1 MKLKAILAGLLVA
14 GLALT
19 ASAQDLKPVKD
30 KQTKKYGYQDKDKR
44 WVVEPVFDNA
54 KRFSDGYAEVT
65 VDGRVGLIDANCDW
79 VFPAE
84 YDDIGSFHKNG
95 LCELMRKDGRTKLR
109 GVGDRSGRVVI
120 PVDCRSINIP
130 RQEGV
135 SPAPRPAQGE
145 PAGALAWGVYDQDG
159 REIFAPQ
166 FVSAPSFRDGVSIAK
181 SVANGLEGVV
191 DERGRVVMPFD
202 YLSVGHFGSEYMT
215 LDLNFTQTLWDGGV
229 RKMRSAP
236 LPGAVAPYDP
246 QGNAVRAAAWHS
258 GNDCIGVRLHRNNV
272 KALVGDVRLSGDAR
286 VSCRDVREINWGRG
300 DRFLRLEPVPFGTMV
315 REEED
320 EEIDEQDFFVA
331 LNDPYDRNTKYWLQA
346 RLYEADGTLVDIVCE
361 AGSVL
366 ATFDG
371 GLIYRPAA
379 GPDHPEKLP
388 LDDLL
393 ILNDINTTGKDRFS
407 MLLGSLREVPGRS
420 VYDNLGISRN
430 DAQNYAH
437 AAAYARRVIEIAEGD
452 NIGITSYQ
460 QPDMAFLRSPAA
472 RNLMRAPLFRYPYHM
487 GEVLNCSVHIRA
499 GGIDVD
505 LYENLICRFDDR
517 IESPYYRMSGEEEIY
532 WGPNNA
538 RTVRLSV
545 EPAPDTVMGLE
556 DDITGSRMRYQI
568 VLSLYEEN
576 GAWLRTL
583 ARADYA
589 DYIQDGV
596 IVFERLGIAVV
607 APEVLRWADRFGH
620 RSSWSYAHSGRDARG
635 DVIHTLHLPEAKRL
649 PRTLSAL
656 EQAAKGSFAEHR
668 FSGRRQWNF

>member
-1 MKLKAILAGLLVA
+1 MTLKTIFACILAA
-14 GLALT
+14 GIAMS
-19 ASAQDLKPVKD
+19 AAAQDLKPVKD
-30 KQTKKYGYQDKDKR
+30 KQTQKYGYQAKDKS
-44 WVVEPVFDNA
+44 WVINPVFDNA
-54 KRFSDGYAEVT
+54 KRFVDGYAEVT
-65 VDGRVGLIDANCDW
+65 VGEHIGLIDANGDW

-84 YDDIGSFHKNG
+84 FDDISRFYKNG
-95 LCELMRKDGRTKLR
+95 LCELMRKEGRTKLR
-109 GVGDRSGRVVI
+109 GAGDQTGRIIV
-120 PVDCRSINIP
+120 PVDCRAINVP
-130 RQEGV
+130 HKEGV
-135 SPAPRPAQGE
+135 ITAQRPARGGVLDGE
-145 PAGALAWGVYDQDG
+145 YAWGVYDQRG

-166 FVSAPSFRDGVSIAK
+166 FASAPSFRNGLGIVK
-181 SVANGLEGVV
+181 SLANGLEGVI
-191 DERGRVVMPFD
+191 EESGRVVMPFN

-272 KALVGDVRLSGDAR
+272 KALVGDVRLSGDTR

-300 DRFLRLEPVPFGTMV
+300 DRFLRLEPVPFGTVV

-320 EEIDEQDFFVA
+320 EEIDEPDFFVS
-331 LNDPYDRNTKYWLQA
+331 LNDPYDRGTKYWLQA
-346 RLYEADGTLVDIVCE
+346 RLYEADGTLVDVVCE

-393 ILNDINTTGKDRFS
+393 LLNDVNTTGRDRFS
-407 MLLGSLREVPGRS
+407 MLLSSLREVPGLS

-430 DAQNYAH
+430 DVQNYTNSAV
-437 AAAYARRVIEIAEGD
+437 YARRVIEIAEGD
-452 NIGITSYQ
+452 NVGITSYQ

-472 RNLMRAPLFRYPYHM
+472 RDLMRAPLFRYPYHM

-499 GGIDVD
+499 DGIDVD
-505 LYENLICRFDDR
+505 LYENLICKFDDH
-517 IESPYYRMSGEEEIY
+517 IENPYYRMSGEEEIY

-545 EPAPDTVMGLE
+545 EPAPDSALALE
-556 DDITGSRMRYQI
+556 DDITGTRMRYQI

-607 APEVLRWADRFGH
+607 APEVLRWADRFGR

-635 DVIHTLHLPEAKRL
+635 DVIHTLRLPEAKRL
-649 PRTLSAL
+649 PRTLSAV
-656 EQAAKGSFAEHR
+656 EQAAKGGFSEHR
-668 FSGRRQWNF
+668 FSGRRGWY